1 MGILTAIGSF
11 FTGVGSFIVNGIVK
25 IGTAVAGFIK
35 GLGATKIAA
44 GVTGIGATIAAG
56 GSAIV
61 SAASKVFTLPNI
73 VGVGAVVAA
82 GFGIKKLCDWIKSKF
97 DSKKQPQ
104 TMVEATVVSES
115 QRRLNPALTVEYD
128 EATTRAAE
136 KRLDGCENDV
146 DDNYLESYINRA
158 RVITGPVNE
167 SAIKVAKR
175 NPDFLAWLRN
185 GKPLPTGMRSIT
197 INY

>member
-11 FTGVGSFIVNGIVK
+11 FTGVGSFIINGIVK
-25 IGTAVAGFIK
+25 IGTAVAGWVK
-35 GLGATKIAA
+35 GLGAAKVAA

-56 GSAIV
+56 GSALV
-61 SAASKVFTLPNI
+61 SAASKIFTLPNI
-73 VGVGAVVAA
+73 VGVGAAVAA

-136 KRLDGCENDV
+136 KRLDGCDDEV
-146 DDNYLESYINRA
+146 DSKYLESYLNRSHEIKGNNA
-158 RVITGPVNE
+158 
-167 SAIKVAKR
+167 AIEIAKR
-175 NPDFLAWLRN
+175 NPDFLAWLRD
-185 GKPLPTGMRSIT
+185 GKRFPSGMKSIT